1 MIPEPNSKD
10 LINLRIEQAYQ
21 TISDAE
27 FLINNDKFRAAVNRI
42 YYGMFYMMLAL
53 GLKYKFETSKH
64 LQLIGWFNKQ
74 FIHAGKIDVKFGRMM
89 KDAFKER
96 QKSDYEILV
105 SYTKEQVIEM
115 LIDMKAFITEVEK
128 FINAK

>member
-53 GLKYKFETSKH
+53 GL
-64 LQLIGWFNKQ
+64 
-74 FIHAGKIDVKFGRMM
+74 
-89 KDAFKER
+89 
-96 QKSDYEILV
+96 
-105 SYTKEQVIEM
+105 
-115 LIDMKAFITEVEK
+115 
-128 FINAK
+128 